1 MGKHWSPW
9 KSVDENYIKMHDHED
24 DKITNT
30 IFQFYFSGESE
41 FLKSHGQKNLDANLN
56 RQHMNPTSNG
66 RPYFASIGKTYR
78 IRNGY
83 TVTLEC
89 SIENIGKVLLTKI
102 LKKLK
107 ENLHS
112 ISNFCLRI

>member
-1 MGKHWSPW
+1 MNEYFFNQLGTEEYLTSL
-9 KSVDENYIKMHDHED
+9 SNYLKM
-24 DKITNT
+24 IRLLIQ
-30 IFQFYFSGESE
+30 IFIYFSGESE
-41 FLKSHGQKNLDANLN
+41 FLKSHGQKNFDANLN

-89 SIENIGKVLLTKI
+89 SIENIGKIILLT
-102 LKKLK
+102 
-107 ENLHS
+107 
-112 ISNFCLRI
+112 NFP